1 MISTSLPYTVGL
13 SGLAGLSFAFVIIF
27 FAQFIP
33 AYLIFWMT
41 RNVAS
46 WLRFGAAAL
55 TIVAAS
61 LALSFYLVS
70 NLNPTLPIMMKSV
83 E

>member
-1 MISTSLPYTVGL
+1 MSTTTLPYTVGL
-13 SGLAGLSFAFVIIF
+13 SGLAGISIAFVIIF

-33 AYLIFWMT
+33 AYLIYWLT
-41 RNVAS
+41 RKFS
-46 WLRFGAAAL
+46 LWLRFGAAAI
-55 TIVAAS
+55 TIVATS